1 MALRIVVVTLAAT
14 GLGLF
19 LTLGVF
25 GPSQPQGPILQ
36 RDISAT
42 AEAQTFA
49 TAQVHRQET
58 RVAGYATGT
67 AYAAASVTAQ
77 VEARGTEV
85 AYANVTATA
94 ARKATIQ
101 APPTLT
107 AQAKEFEEEEAHAQA
122 TVLALE
128 PSMVEVFGP
137 QSGELAHNANDSSV
151 CDDSGVV
158 ARNFVAEA
166 RFYNP
171 YPIKRG
177 WDYGFV
183 FTNPRDGSQYN
194 VVLDA
199 DKSRSVRLQ
208 APGYYVQVRDTTRLI
223 ENGAGGSNVLRI
235 YVVGETVHMFI
246 NGRFETTVDLRG
258 LDLGQV
264 GVEPHEVMVC
274 TGLMEGDM
282 QAGKS
287 TRYEGFTVWEL
298 P

>member
-1 MALRIVVVTLAAT
+1 
-14 GLGLF
+14 
-19 LTLGVF
+19 
-25 GPSQPQGPILQ
+25 
-36 RDISAT
+36 
-42 AEAQTFA
+42 
-49 TAQVHRQET
+49 
-58 RVAGYATGT
+58 VAGYATGT

-122 TVLALE
+122 TVQALE
-128 PSMVEVFGP
+128 PSMVQVFGP
-137 QSGELAHNANDSSV
+137 SSGELAHNANDSPM
-151 CDDSGVV
+151 CDGAGV
-158 ARNFVAEA
+158 RLRDFVAEA

-171 YPIKRG
+171 YPIEHD
-177 WDYGFV
+177 WDYGLV
-183 FTNPRDGSQYN
+183 FTNPKDESQYN

-199 DKSRSVRLQ
+199 DQSRSVRLQ
-208 APGYYVQVRDTTRLI
+208 APGYYVQLRDTSSQI
-223 ENGAGGSNVLRI
+223 ENGEGGWNVLKI
-235 YVVGETVHMFI
+235 YVMGEMTHLYI
-246 NGRFETTVDLRG
+246 NGQFETTVDLRG

-264 GVEPHEVMVC
+264 GVEPHEVLVC

-287 TRYEGFTVWEL
+287 TRYEDFRVWEL